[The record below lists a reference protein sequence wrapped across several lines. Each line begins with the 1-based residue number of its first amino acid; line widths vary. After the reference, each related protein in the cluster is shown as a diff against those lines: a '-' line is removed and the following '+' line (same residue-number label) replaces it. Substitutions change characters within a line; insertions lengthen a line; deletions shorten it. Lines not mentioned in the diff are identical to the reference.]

1 MIQSVSTAEH
11 KTEYLRRLSGKP
23 YFEAVLG
30 THLRLFG
37 QHPASGWAFY
47 LLPGTAVLELRGG
60 SAVVCGAL
68 PGGGAGEDAREELAE
83 LEGLGVEA
91 LREHS
96 ASLVRVLRPGMRL
109 DPEEVHAMQL
119 ATLRGRL
126 AADERELKRMNIA
139 LSFISDDPYYLTV
152 EARYLRGVGDYDIAE
167 RLNCDPSTVRRNR
180 IRLVRMLAL
189 RLYGMGGGACGS
201 SF

>member
-1 MIQSVSTAEH
+1 MIQSVSTAEY

-68 PGGGAGEDAREELAE
+68 PGGSAGEDAREELAGF
-83 LEGLGVEA
+83 LRFLCSFLSGVLVWGNLSDGL
-91 LREHS
+91 S
-96 ASLVRVLRPGMRL
+96 AWTYSLGYNASYML
-109 DPEEVHAMQL
+109 PE
-119 ATLRGRL
+119 TL
-126 AADERELKRMNIA
+126 
-139 LSFISDDPYYLTV
+139 LTV
-152 EARYLRGVGDYDIAE
+152 VGAV
-167 RLNCDPSTVRRNR
+167 LL
-180 IRLVRMLAL
+180 IRVAPQIFDRQHAK
-189 RLYGMGGGACGS
+189 A
-201 SF
+201 

>member
-68 PGGGAGEDAREELAE
+68 PGGSAGEDAREELA
-83 LEGLGVEA
+83 GF
-91 LREHS
+91 LRFLC
-96 ASLVRVLRPGMRL
+96 AGYL
-109 DPEEVHAMQL
+109 PEILFSFL
-119 ATLRGRL
+119 A
-126 AADERELKRMNIA
+126 
-139 LSFISDDPYYLTV
+139 
-152 EARYLRGVGDYDIAE
+152 YLR
-167 RLNCDPSTVRRNR
+167 N
-180 IRLVRMLAL
+180 
-189 RLYGMGGGACGS
+189 S
-201 SF
+201 SVQRFSPASQ

>member
-1 MIQSVSTAEH
+1 MKMNRIGTMRMVENRMVDPQALAVHYGVPQQLADWK
-11 KTEYLRRLSGKP
+11 KTEKAAY
-23 YFEAVLG
+23 
-30 THLRLFG
+30 
-37 QHPASGWAFY
+37 
-47 LLPGTAVLELRGG
+47 
-60 SAVVCGAL
+60 
-68 PGGGAGEDAREELAE
+68 AE
-83 LEGLGVEA
+83 TE
-91 LREHS
+91 R
-96 ASLVRVLRPGMRL
+96 
-109 DPEEVHAMQL
+109 PEEVHAMQL

-152 EARYLRGVGDYDIAE
+152 EARYLRGGGDYDIAE

>member
-1 MIQSVSTAEH
+1 MKMNRIGTMRMVENRMVDPQALAVHYGVPQQLADRK
-11 KTEYLRRLSGKP
+11 KTEKAAYAETERRL
-23 YFEAVLG
+23 YAMRA
-30 THLRLFG
+30 LR
-37 QHPASGWAFY
+37 
-47 LLPGTAVLELRGG
+47 
-60 SAVVCGAL
+60 
-68 PGGGAGEDAREELAE
+68 ARVEVAE

-109 DPEEVHAMQL
+109 DPEEVHTMQL
-119 ATLRGRL
+119 AMLRGRL

>member
-1 MIQSVSTAEH
+1 MKSKQEGAMRMVKDRMLDPAALAAQYGVPPQSADRG
-11 KTEYLRRLSGKP
+11 KTEKAAYAETERRL
-23 YFEAVLG
+23 YAMRA
-30 THLRLFG
+30 LR
-37 QHPASGWAFY
+37 AR
-47 LLPGTAVLELRGG
+47 V
-60 SAVVCGAL
+60 
-68 PGGGAGEDAREELAE
+68 EDTREELAE
-83 LEGLGVEA
+83 LEGLGIEA

-109 DPEEVHAMQL
+109 DPEEVHAVQL

-139 LSFISDDPYYLTV
+139 LSFISDDPYYLAV
-152 EARYLRGVGDYDIAE
+152 EARYLRGMGDYDIAE

-180 IRLVRMLAL
+180 TRLVRMLAL
-189 RLYGMGGGACGS
+189 RLYGVGDGICGI